1 MSSASARVTENESLD
16 DRARAILGGARR
28 SLLAVRTRESVIYAV
43 LIACGLFSL
52 LVTAA
57 IVGVLLTETLNFFR
71 ADEVTLSNFLGSTKW
86 NPLLGND
93 KSFGIWALISGT
105 MLVTVVAMSIA
116 LPLGLVT
123 AVYLSEY
130 APAMVRGVLKPMLEV
145 LAGVPTVVYGFF
157 ALMVITP
164 KLQDYQAYFGEF
176 NIFNAMSG
184 GIAVGILCLPTVT
197 SLAEDA
203 LQAVPNALREAAYG
217 LGGTRFDA
225 TVKVIL
231 PAATSGIVSAFLLAV
246 ARAIGETMIAAIACG
261 SRPQV
266 TMDPRNEI
274 QTMTGFMVQMA
285 GGDVSNFGTEYY
297 SMYAV
302 AFTLFIITLTLT
314 MIGNLVRLRFRE
326 TYE

>member
-1 MSSASARVTENESLD
+1 MSSASASVTENESLD
-16 DRARAILGGARR
+16 ERARAILGGARR

-130 APAMVRGVLKPMLEV
+130 APATVRGVLKPMLEV

-157 ALMVITP
+157 ALMIITP
-164 KLQDYQAYFGEF
+164 GLQEYFGEF

-203 LQAVPNALREAAYG
+203 LQAVPIALREAAYG

-266 TMDPRNEI
+266 TLDPRNEI